1 MRATWA
7 GDVDS
12 IETSQT
18 PKRKPPQRRI
28 TVVGINAVEDQ
39 QPPPDTGKGAHQR
52 ELSRLESTVLCCI

>member
-12 IETSQT
+12 IETNQT

-39 QPPPDTGKGAHQR
+39 QPPPDTGKGLIR
-52 ELSRLESTVLCCI
+52 VGSVDYKVR